1 VLELSAGEAAHR
13 GLTVGVTV
21 EIQNLSRGQ

>member
-13 GLTVGVTV
+13 GLTVGAIVQ
-21 EIQNLSRGQ
+21 IQNLSHGQ